1 MSRRLVVEADGGSRG
16 NPGPAGWGAVV
27 RDARTGALLAERA
40 GYLGFASN
48 NVAEYSGLVAGL
60 EAARDID
67 PDAHV
72 EARLDSKLVV
82 EQMSGRWQV
91 KHADMR
97 RLSEQARA
105 VLPADH
111 VTYTWVPRAQNAAA
125 DALANEAMDARE
137 GVWRDHPEGPA
148 SDDDA
153 APDAAPDDE
162 AARDDAA
169 PDDAVDPQVGPGRPA
184 RARRPSGAAMR
195 FDDAEPVTLVLV
207 RHGETPMT
215 ETKAY
220 SGGAVPGPS
229 LTSTGRIQA
238 ARAADTIFRIGRRL
252 WPDVPHPSAL
262 HASPMVRTQETA
274 GAVSR
279 RLGLPVVVDDAFAE
293 CDFGEWE
300 GLTAEDIEAR
310 WPGDL
315 KRWHVD
321 AAFRAPAGESI
332 EDVGVRVSAGL
343 ERLRDGGVDRT
354 VVVVAHSVVIR
365 AAIGSTLGAPSSVWA
380 SVRVGPASLTILRLW
395 ADGERE
401 VTVVGMPTDI

>member
-27 RDARTGALLAERA
+27 RDARTGAVLAERA

-60 EAARDID
+60 EAAREID
-67 PDAHV
+67 PDARV
-72 EARLDSKLVV
+72 EARLDSRLVV

-97 RLSEQARA
+97 RLSDQARA
-105 VLPADH
+105 LLPAGH

-137 GVWRDHPEGPA
+137 GVWRDHPEDSTSA
-148 SDDDA
+148 RTADDDA
-153 APDAAPDDE
+153 AEVEAAPDDGS
-162 AARDDAA
+162 DG
-169 PDDAVDPQVGPGRPA
+169 PQVGPARPA

-238 ARAADTIFRIGRRL
+238 ARAADTVFRVGRRL

-279 RLGLPVVVDDAFAE
+279 RLGLPVVLDDAFAE

-300 GLTAEDIEAR
+300 GLTAEEIEAR

-315 KRWHVD
+315 RRWHVD
-321 AAFRAPAGESI
+321 AAFRAPGGESI